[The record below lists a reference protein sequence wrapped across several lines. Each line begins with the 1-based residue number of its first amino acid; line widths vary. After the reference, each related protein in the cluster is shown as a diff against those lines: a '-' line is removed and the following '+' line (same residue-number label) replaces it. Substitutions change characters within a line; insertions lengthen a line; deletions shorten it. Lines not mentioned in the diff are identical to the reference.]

1 MPKIDT
7 STIQGYADMTP
18 EQKISYFESFEF
30 NDNASELGKL
40 RESVKKLTGEN
51 ADYKRKYQ
59 ASLDEAGKK
68 ELADQEQKAQYEERL
83 AKLAEYE
90 KKEELLNSGFS
101 AEECKILM
109 EKNCSAA
116 AYTEIF
122 KKREEALKKSLG
134 LEGIKKT
141 TARDGLGATG
151 NKDDED
157 DLGTR
162 LAKKNLSNGEIQ
174 KIKDRYK
181 I

>member
-1 MPKIDT
+1 
-7 STIQGYADMTP
+7 
-18 EQKISYFESFEF
+18 
-30 NDNASELGKL
+30 
-40 RESVKKLTGEN
+40 
-51 ADYKRKYQ
+51 
-59 ASLDEAGKK
+59 
-68 ELADQEQKAQYEERL
+68 
-83 AKLAEYE
+83 
-90 KKEELLNSGFS
+90 
-101 AEECKILM
+101 M

-122 KKREEALKKSLG
+122 KKREEALKKSFG

-162 LAKKNLSNGEIQ
+162 LAKKNLSNGDMQ